1 MCNHI
6 GLVLRKQGLSCMAAR
21 RNSLGVKEKRYRAS
35 DMLGLYA
42 HHVNIEH
49 IIINISAT
57 KLTKDE
63 RCGHLT
69 QPNWTR
75 HRKVSPVGGNITK

>member
-1 MCNHI
+1 M
-6 GLVLRKQGLSCMAAR
+6 VAR
-21 RNSLGVKEKRYRAS
+21 GTSLGVKGTRYKAS
-35 DMLGLYA
+35 DKLGLYA
-42 HHVNIEH
+42 HHVNIEQ
-49 IIINISAT
+49 IIINTSST
-57 KLTKDE
+57 KLTKEE